1 MAHRFKTITLLK
13 QMIGIM
19 IHSWGSVP
27 SFYIESALD
36 LNRHRVTFRE
46 LQMGQ
51 NAAGEGTNPVN
62 VRNSKV

>member
-1 MAHRFKTITLLK
+1 
-13 QMIGIM
+13 M